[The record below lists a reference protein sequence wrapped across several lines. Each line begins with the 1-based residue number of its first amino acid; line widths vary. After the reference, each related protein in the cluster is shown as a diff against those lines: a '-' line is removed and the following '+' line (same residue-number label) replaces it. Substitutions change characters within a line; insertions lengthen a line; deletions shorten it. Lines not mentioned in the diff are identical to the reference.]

1 LDFLEKR
8 NFGLVQPPFFMNKDA
23 MAKTAQLDEFDEA
36 LYKVIPLRVTRS
48 AGLIAYVVCVR
59 FPGMKTIN
67 I

>member
-1 LDFLEKR
+1 
-8 NFGLVQPPFFMNKDA
+8 MNKDA

-36 LYKVIPLRVTRS
+36 LYKVISLHVTHS
-48 AGLIAYVVCVR
+48 ARQIAYVFSVR